1 MSYNF
6 NLPPLWQMSERE
18 LALFL
23 RSHIDFLQFVINDMD
38 KAHTALE
45 EKHTALEEKITDTGW
60 IDLGLSSAVG
70 ATKNND
76 VGRNGAGCYYRV
88 LNGNHVYIAF
98 NCKCTFEG
106 TEVQTNAKLLPEHI
120 RPNYHATALC
130 NSAGRK
136 VARCTAF
143 TDGKVIIEWAR
154 NHDDLQSTNVEL
166 PWVDG
171 FIEYFI

>member
-6 NLPPLWQMSERE
+6 NLPPLRQMSERE
-18 LALFL
+18 LALFI
-23 RSHIDFLQFVINDMD
+23 RTHIDFLQFVINDMD
-38 KAHTALE
+38 KAHTDLE

-70 ATKNND
+70 ATTNNA

-98 NCKCTFEG
+98 NCQCKFIG
-106 TEVQTNAKLLPEHI
+106 APIQISGKLLPEHI
-120 RPNYHATALC
+120 YPKYNVTALC
-130 NSAGRK
+130 NSDGPK
-136 VARCTAF
+136 VARCTAD
-143 TDGKVIIEWAR
+143 TYGKIVIEWAR
-154 NHDDLQSTNVEL
+154 NHNDLQAAEVEL
-166 PWVDG
+166 SWLDG

>member
-6 NLPPLWQMSERE
+6 NLPSLRQMSERE
-18 LALFL
+18 LALFI
-23 RSHIDFLQFVINDMD
+23 RTHIDFLQFVINDMD

-60 IDLGLSSAVG
+60 IDLGLSNAVT
-70 ATKNND
+70 ATTNNG

-98 NCKCTFEG
+98 NCKCEG
-106 TEVQTNAKLLPEHI
+106 ANIQANAKLLPDHI
-120 RPNYHATALC
+120 CPNYSATALC

-143 TDGKVIIEWAR
+143 ADGKIIIEWAR
-154 NHDDLQSTNVEL
+154 DHDNLQATSVEL
-166 PWVDG
+166 PWLDG